1 MAEVTKTRLKKNITM
16 NKSQNDPEK
25 KKKKSQTREYTEAI
39 FVALLAALF
48 IRTFIIQAFRIP
60 TGSMKDTLLVGDFL
74 LVNKFVYGARTPD
87 SIPFTEILLPYLRLP
102 AFKEPETGEI
112 VVFKFPDNLTQ
123 DYIKRCIAAPGQMFE
138 IRNGEVFV
146 DNQPEGK
153 KELIN
158 KQYDADEGHFI
169 EYYKITR
176 NDGKTYTIRHYSDQ
190 NFQARNFPTFRIP
203 QKGDSIELTSETLAF
218 GNPMPGLDKNGNDTY
233 TSLYKKIIEQY
244 EGHSVSQKD
253 DKIYIDGREAVRYT
267 FENDYYFMMGDN
279 RDNSSD
285 GRVWGVLPKENIVGE
300 ALIIY
305 WSWDWD
311 WDQPLYELFSHVRW
325 GRIANLIR

>member
-1 MAEVTKTRLKKNITM
+1 MAESTKTMKKRDFKTGQA
-16 NKSQNDPEK
+16 NKKPEK
-25 KKKKSQTREYTEAI
+25 KRKSQTREYTEAI
-39 FVALLAALF
+39 FVALLAALL

-87 SIPFTEILLPYLRLP
+87 SIPFTDILLPYLRLP
-102 AFKEPETGEI
+102 AFKEPEPGEI

-138 IRNGEVFV
+138 VRGGDVFV
-146 DNQPEGK
+146 DNQAEGT
-153 KELIN
+153 KELI
-158 KQYDADEGHFI
+158 KKEYDADEGHFI
-169 EYYKITR
+169 EYYKVTR
-176 NDGKTYTIRHYSDQ
+176 NDGQTYTIRHYADQ
-190 NFQARNFPTFRIP
+190 SFQSRSFPAFRIP
-203 QKGDSIELTSETLAF
+203 KKGDSIELNAESLAF
-218 GNPMPGLDKNGNDTY
+218 ANGVQGLDENGRDTY
-233 TSLYKKIIEQY
+233 TTLYRKIIEQY
-244 EGHSVSQKD
+244 EGHTLTQNG
-253 DKIYIDGREAVRYT
+253 DKFFIDGKEAMRYT

-285 GRVWGVLPKENIVGE
+285 SRVWGVLPKENVVGE

-311 WDQPLYELFSHVRW
+311 WDQPLYEIFSHVRW